1 MDDEHFAK
9 LKREI
14 EMTEDPDHLDF
25 NGRDFG
31 YKIGK
36 FGIPFCVGAI
46 VLGKIQ
52 TILLSMPRNTA
63 TMDWSR
69 EVAWWGDDQ
78 RFDPNSYHFSFD
90 FGGGAVRCALFSKTR

>member
-52 TILLSMPRNTA
+52 KLSKKLLAR
-63 TMDWSR
+63 SR
-69 EVAWWGDDQ
+69 YFKRCHRVR
-78 RFDPNSYHFSFD
+78 RFPTKIYLFSFD
-90 FGGGAVRCALFSKTR
+90 FGGGAVCGALFSKTR

>member
-46 VLGKIQ
+46 ILGKIQ
-52 TILLSMPRNTA
+52 RLFKGMPCNTVPQW
-63 TMDWSR
+63 TGPER
-69 EVAWWGDDQ
+69 
-78 RFDPNSYHFSFD
+78 
-90 FGGGAVRCALFSKTR
+90 

>member
-1 MDDEHFAK
+1 MNDEHFEK

-36 FGIPFCVGAI
+36 FGVPFCVGAI
-46 VLGKIQ
+46 ILGKIL
-52 TILLSMPRNTA
+52 TENFA
-63 TMDWSR
+63 
-69 EVAWWGDDQ
+69 
-78 RFDPNSYHFSFD
+78 
-90 FGGGAVRCALFSKTR
+90 

>member
-1 MDDEHFAK
+1 MNDEHFEK

-36 FGIPFCVGAI
+36 FGVPFCI
-46 VLGKIQ
+46 
-52 TILLSMPRNTA
+52 
-63 TMDWSR
+63 
-69 EVAWWGDDQ
+69 
-78 RFDPNSYHFSFD
+78 
-90 FGGGAVRCALFSKTR
+90 GAVVVGTDAVAAAIAAATASVLCGVDAGNACCQPPL